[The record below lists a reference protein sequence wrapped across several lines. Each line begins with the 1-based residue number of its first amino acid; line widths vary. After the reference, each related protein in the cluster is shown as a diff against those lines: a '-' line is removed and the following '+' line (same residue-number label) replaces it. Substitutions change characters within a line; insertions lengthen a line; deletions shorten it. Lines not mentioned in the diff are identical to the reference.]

1 MSAFYIVL
9 NLCAITIVVIPY
21 DTSSNVSYINFSFV
35 LSNALVASSNNNTF
49 GFFKIAL
56 AIAILYF

>member
-1 MSAFYIVL
+1 M
-9 NLCAITIVVIPY
+9 TIVVIPY